1 MAEIHKQLGKDCLL
15 VGRFSLCHL
24 LFMKDA
30 NYPWCI
36 LVPDRENISEIH
48 QLKKSDQLQ
57 LMRESSALSAALEKT
72 FSADKINIAALGNV
86 VPQLHIHHIVR
97 YRTDKAWPGPVWG
110 AFRKKPYSKKS
121 LQSAVDRLLKGLERE
136 SGLRFLPAKK

>member
-1 MAEIHKQLGKDCLL
+1 MAELHKKLRQDCLL

-24 LFMKDA
+24 LLMKDA

-57 LMRESSALSAALEKT
+57 LIRESSILSAALEKG
-72 FSADKINIAALGNV
+72 FNADKINIAALGNI
-86 VPQLHIHHIVR
+86 VPQLHIHHVVR
-97 YRTDKAWPGPVWG
+97 YRNDKAWPGPVWG
-110 AFRKKPYSKKS
+110 AFRKKAYSEKA
-121 LQSAVDRLLKGLERE
+121 LQSVVNKLREGLGE
-136 SGLRFLPAKK
+136 GVGFLF